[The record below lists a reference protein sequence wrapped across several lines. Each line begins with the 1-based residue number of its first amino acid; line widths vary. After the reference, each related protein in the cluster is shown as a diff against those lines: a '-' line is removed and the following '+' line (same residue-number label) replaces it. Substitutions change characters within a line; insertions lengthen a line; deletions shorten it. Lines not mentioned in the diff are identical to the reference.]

1 MSNIEDDYKQAKEIM
16 GINKEDATISA
27 LALMIKDIDDQ
38 IEKLGAK
45 RIMLEFQIRQK
56 LLS

>member
-38 IEKLGAK
+38 IEKLGTK